1 MNEDKK
7 NVLAGMTADEVS
19 AFLAKASNVQDALI
33 ELGIEFIKRT
43 KQNTLGMEDFDSWR
57 FEDNEA
63 QNGLSYAI
71 VYSWYCM
78 GEYDDTTFCIP
89 YRAIDD
95 MDGAV
100 AEYFEEKTRQE
111 EKAKQKKFTEEL
123 AAAQEKEQAEYEE
136 YLRLK
141 EKFGNHQ

>member
-1 MNEDKK
+1 MNNKK
-7 NVLAGMTADEVS
+7 DILSGKTAEEVS

-43 KQNTLGMEDFDSWR
+43 KQNTIGMEDFDSWR
-57 FEDNEA
+57 FQDNEA
-63 QNGLSYAI
+63 RDGSFYAI
-71 VYSWYCM
+71 VYCYYCK
-78 GEYDDTTFCIP
+78 GEYDEDTFCIP

-100 AEYFEEKTRQE
+100 EAYFE
-111 EKAKQKKFTEEL
+111 EKAKQEENAFQRKL
-123 AAAQEKEQAEYEE
+123 AEHQEKEQAEYEE

-141 EKFGNHQ
+141 EKFRNHQ